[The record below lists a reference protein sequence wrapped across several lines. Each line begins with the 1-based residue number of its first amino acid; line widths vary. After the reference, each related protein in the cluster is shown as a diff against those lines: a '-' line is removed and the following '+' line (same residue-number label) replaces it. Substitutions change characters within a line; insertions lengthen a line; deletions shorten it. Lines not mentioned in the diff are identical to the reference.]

1 MRQFS
6 SSKEIDIRGLWLVVI
21 AIAWI
26 VGIWLDRLLLI
37 PAMFLLIGAV
47 AALVVL
53 IVLWRDQRTR
63 LLLLIALWLLL
74 GAWRYALASPINDP
88 HAISAYIG
96 HGKIAIEGSV
106 AEQPEVEDRSTIIF
120 IAVSSVSTD
129 GGNTWQDAQGQIEA
143 QTLGG
148 TLANPYGTTYGD
160 NVEVQGTLQP
170 PWSSSMPETLATM
183 AFPTITITG
192 SNPILAT
199 IAHMRIGLAE
209 IIMQALPQQEAALLI
224 AILLSL
230 HIPALKLIF
239 SISGI
244 PLSIIT
250 HSGGTTTPLPISTV
264 FADTGTVHL
273 ITASGYKVIL
283 LAGLVM
289 AGTQWLYEIPLEKL
303 RRMLPAERARAQRRR
318 WISIGLTVACIVLY
332 TLLNGAGPA
341 ALRAGI
347 MGILLV
353 TAPRI
358 GRVYNMY
365 TALAACALL
374 MSASD
379 PLLLWNVS
387 FQLTFLG
394 TLGVVMLT
402 PLFQRLLSSLER
414 LPLGRL
420 AVEIMAVTLA
430 AQAATWP
437 IVALTFNQAEPIAP
451 ITNLLTVPLLSL
463 LFLLGMLLCI
473 LGLFSIPAAIICG
486 WIAYPLLW
494 YILAAVN
501 WCASLPFAYLPVTNL
516 SNGIAWAYYGALAL
530 MVGFIFYRWP
540 GLRKHDQHR
549 TSPTA
554 RRIWLA
560 LQVCAALVI
569 LLAMGRNVAMA
580 NRPDGQLTITF
591 LNVSPLNQ
599 QPQGEAILI
608 HTPDGKYAL
617 IDGGPDATS
626 LGEALDSL
634 LSPWQ
639 RSLDVI
645 VLTSPRT
652 DHLTGLQDV
661 ATRYQIGAAFDA
673 GMLHPNAS
681 YALWRATLSQ
691 RNIPY
696 AQLHEGMTISI
707 GSQVALQVF
716 WPQAQLHKGSEE
728 EIDNGLIVRLVA
740 PGLSMLLLGAASMS
754 KYALEGLLSAISPT
768 YLQANIVQLMA
779 ENGKAF
785 PSELS
790 DVLAAVHPSR
800 LIVSPWALSGK
811 QRKAGVSTTLTTLPS
826 PLSSPSWQVVQTA
839 QTEGIEVDDNGRSW
853 SLQSIPS

>member
-1 MRQFS
+1 MRQPS

-21 AIAWI
+21 TIAWM

-37 PAMFLLIGAV
+37 PAMFLLIGAAV
-47 AALVVL
+47 ALIAL
-53 IVLWRDQRTR
+53 IVLWRDQRAR
-63 LLLLIALWLLL
+63 LLSLCVLWLLL
-74 GAWRYALASPINDP
+74 GAWRYAIASPIGDP

-96 HGKIAIEGSV
+96 QGKVAIEGSV

-120 IAVSSVSTD
+120 ISVSSVSTD
-129 GGNTWQDAQGQIEA
+129 GGNTWQGAHGQIEA

-148 TLANPYGTTYGD
+148 TLANPYGPTYGD
-160 NVEVQGTLQP
+160 NVELQGTLQP
-170 PWSSSMPETLATM
+170 PWSSSAPETLATM

-199 IAHMRIGLAE
+199 IAHIRIGLAE
-209 IIMQALPQQEAALLI
+209 IIMQALPQQEAALLV

-230 HIPALKLIF
+230 HTPALKLTF
-239 SISGI
+239 NSPLLI
-244 PLSIIT
+244 PPLLNR
-250 HSGGTTTPLPISTV
+250 TTTSLPISTI

-273 ITASGYKVIL
+273 ITASGFKVIL

-289 AGTQWLYEIPLEKL
+289 AGTRWLYEIPEEKL
-303 RRMLPAERARAQRRR
+303 RRMLPAEKARAQRRR
-318 WISIGLTVACIVLY
+318 WISTGLTVACIVLY

-341 ALRAGI
+341 AIRAGI

-353 TAPRI
+353 AAPRI
-358 GRVYNMY
+358 GRVYNVY

-374 MSASD
+374 MSAFD

-402 PLFQRLLSSLER
+402 PFFQRPLSPLER
-414 LPLGRL
+414 LPLGRP

-473 LGLFSIPAAIICG
+473 LGLFSITAAIICG
-486 WIAYPLLW
+486 WIAYPLLLYVLW
-494 YILAAVN
+494 VVN
-501 WCASLPFAYLPVTNL
+501 LCASLPLAYLPVTNF
-516 SNGIAWAYYGALAL
+516 SNGIAWVYYGALGL
-530 MVGFIFYRWP
+530 IIGFIFYRRP
-540 GLRKHDQHR
+540 SLRQREQHR
-549 TSPTA
+549 TSPMA

-569 LLAMGRNVAMA
+569 LLAMGHSVAMA
-580 NRPDGQLTITF
+580 SRPDGQLTIAF
-591 LNVSPLNQ
+591 LNVGPLNQ

-634 LSPWQ
+634 LPPWQ
-639 RSLDVI
+639 RSLDVV

-673 GMLHPNAS
+673 GMLHPDVG

-696 AQLHEGMTISI
+696 AQLHEGMTITI

-716 WPQAQLHKGSEE
+716 WPEAQLHKGSDE

-740 PGLSMLLLGAASMS
+740 PGLSVLLLGAASMS

-768 YLQANIVQLMA
+768 YLQANVVQLMA

-785 PSELS
+785 PSQLS
-790 DVLAAVHPSR
+790 DVLAVAHPAL

-811 QRKAGVSTTLTTLPS
+811 QRKAGISTTLTTLPP
-826 PLSSPSWQVVQTA
+826 PLSNPSWQIVQTA
-839 QTEGIEVDDNGRSW
+839 QTEGIEVDDNGRNW
-853 SLQSIPS
+853 SFHSVGS

>member
-21 AIAWI
+21 SIAWMAGI
-26 VGIWLDRLLLI
+26 VLDRYVLV
-37 PAMFLLIGAV
+37 PAMFMLVGAV
-47 AALVVL
+47 AALVAL
-53 IVLWRDQRTR
+53 IIWWRDQRAR
-63 LLLLIALWLLL
+63 LLLLLALWLLL
-74 GAWRYALASPINDP
+74 GAWRYAIASPVNDP

-96 HGKIAIEGSV
+96 SGKVAIQGSV
-106 AEQPEVEDRSTIIF
+106 AEQPEDDLRSTIIY
-120 IAVSSVSTD
+120 ISVSSVSTD
-129 GGNTWQDAQGQIEA
+129 GGNTWQNAHGQIEA
-143 QTLGG
+143 QTLGS
-148 TLANPYGTTYGD
+148 TLADPYGPTYGD
-160 NVEVQGTLQP
+160 SVEAQGTLQA
-170 PWSSSMPETLATM
+170 PWSSSPPETLATM
-183 AFPTITITG
+183 AFPTISINSG
-192 SNPILAT
+192 EGNPILET
-199 IAHMRIGLAE
+199 IAKVRIRLAE
-209 IIMQALPQQEAALLI
+209 IIEQALPQPEASLLI

-230 HIPALKLIF
+230 HTPALKLPAMTF
-239 SISGI
+239 GWSR
-244 PLSIIT
+244 
-250 HSGGTTTPLPISTV
+250 TTPLISAA

-289 AGTQWLYEIPLEKL
+289 ASTRWLYEIPGVELW
-303 RRMLPAERARAQRRR
+303 RMLPAQRARAQQRR
-318 WISIGLTVACIVLY
+318 WISMALTVACIILY

-347 MGILLV
+347 MGILMV

-358 GRVYNMY
+358 GRIYNVY
-365 TALAACALL
+365 TALAGCALL
-374 MSASD
+374 MSAFD
-379 PLLLWNVS
+379 PMLLWNVS

-402 PLFQRLLSSLER
+402 PLFQRLPGSLER
-414 LPLGRL
+414 LPLGRP

-430 AQAATWP
+430 AQTATWP
-437 IVALTFNQAEPIAP
+437 IVALTFNQAEPISP
-451 ITNLLTVPLLSL
+451 IANLLTVPLLSMI
-463 LFLLGMLLCI
+463 FLLGMLLCI

-486 WIAYPLLW
+486 WIMWPLLW
-494 YILAAVN
+494 YVLAVVS
-501 WCASLPFAYLPVTNL
+501 WCAALPYAYLTVTNL
-516 SNGIAWAYYGALAL
+516 STDISWAYYVALAL
-530 MVGFIFYRWP
+530 IVSFIFYRWP
-540 GLRKHDQHR
+540 YLRQRDHHR

-560 LQVCAALVI
+560 LQVGAALVI
-569 LLAMGRNVAMA
+569 LLATARGIALA
-580 NRPDGQLTITF
+580 SRPNGQLTITF
-591 LNVSPLNQ
+591 LSVGPIGQ

-626 LGEALDSL
+626 LAQELDSRL
-634 LSPWQ
+634 PPWQ
-639 RSLDVI
+639 RSLDVV

-661 ATRYQIGAAFDA
+661 VTRYQIGAAFDA
-673 GMLHPNAS
+673 GMLHPDAS
-681 YALWRATLSQ
+681 YALWRSTLNA

-696 AQLHEGMTISI
+696 TQLREGMTITI

-716 WPQAQLHKGSEE
+716 WPQAQLHSGSDA

-785 PSELS
+785 PSQLS
-790 DVLAAVHPSR
+790 DVLTAVHPSL

-811 QRKAGVSTTLTTLPS
+811 QRKAGVSTALTTLPS
-826 PLSSPSWQVVQTA
+826 PLNNPSWQVLQTA
-839 QTEGIEVDDNGRSW
+839 QTGTIEIDDNGQSW
-853 SLQSIPS
+853 GIPGQ